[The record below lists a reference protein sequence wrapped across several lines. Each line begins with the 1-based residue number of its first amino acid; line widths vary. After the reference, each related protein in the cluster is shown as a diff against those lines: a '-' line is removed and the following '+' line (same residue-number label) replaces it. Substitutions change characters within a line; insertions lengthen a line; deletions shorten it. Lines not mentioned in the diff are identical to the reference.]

1 MKFFTFLMLLAPF
14 AVYAQEPVILRTERD
29 YQEHV
34 NTVYQGK
41 LEHRLKDNTR
51 VDILTDDLAIEVDF
65 AHKWYE
71 AVGQACH
78 YSSLTGKRPAILLIV
93 RENSDEKY
101 IKAATNVCRH
111 VRVDLDGKQ
120 YSIALLIFR
129 DLK

>member
-1 MKFFTFLMLLAPF
+1 MRLFIFAILLVPF
-14 AVYAQEPVILRTERD
+14 AVYSQEPVILKTERD

-34 NTVYQGK
+34 NTIYQGK

-65 AHKWYE
+65 AYKWYE

-78 YSSLTGKRPAILLIV
+78 YSVLTGKRPAILLIV
-93 RENSDEKY
+93 RQNSDEKY
-101 IKAATNVCRH
+101 VKAATNVCRH
-111 VRVDLDGKQ
+111 VRVDLDGKH